1 MTNMTIELEMRAL
14 DAEMIAMQEAN
25 IERDRQGCA
34 HAYGSEAFFE
44 LSEQYRK
51 LKEAQPCRK

>member
-1 MTNMTIELEMRAL
+1 MTCR
-14 DAEMIAMQEAN
+14 IARVFPRRTNASPTD
-25 IERDRQGCA
+25 ERDRQGCA